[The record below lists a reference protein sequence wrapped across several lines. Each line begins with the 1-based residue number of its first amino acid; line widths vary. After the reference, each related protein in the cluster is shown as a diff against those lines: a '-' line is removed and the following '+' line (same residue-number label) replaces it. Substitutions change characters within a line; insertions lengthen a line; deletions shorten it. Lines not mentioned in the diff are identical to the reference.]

1 VTLVLADHPGVPGRP
16 PISVFAPCEPDVRPY
31 RAGVGELVAEIGQLG
46 GTDRVAAEHILA
58 RRLDESQFATVLSAA
73 PDGRDATIARLLFD
87 VRNYEPCAR
96 NGSTSLSG
104 FVRISLLV
112 QIEAMWWGRFRGFP
126 TDADLIDSAD
136 LVDLDDLA
144 EAGQLRFIY
153 RHQADTLVSRAAR
166 SAERRALPGRS
177 PRTAGMRLAMTRP
190 RAVSWLNQLAEEFA
204 QRAPGGTPPL
214 WVTSLARSV
223 AHQRRLKELGYVAP
237 LPSAHCLG
245 YAVDVEM
252 AWYRRFHAHRLLR
265 GLLLD
270 HQRTNEVNV
279 IDEGQAWH
287 VCLRPQPN
295 ELVQAPMHHGVRV
308 LVGSTRQR

>member
-16 PISVFAPCEPDVRPY
+16 PIAVFAPCEPDVGPY
-31 RAGVGELVAEIGQLG
+31 RGGVADLVSEIGQLG
-46 GTDRVAAEHILA
+46 STDRVAAEHILA
-58 RRLDESQFATVLSAA
+58 RRLGESQFAAVLSAA

-96 NGSTSLSG
+96 NGSTSLTG

-112 QIEAMWWGRFRGFP
+112 QIDAMWWGRDRGYP
-126 TDADLIDSAD
+126 TDADLIDSAE

-144 EAGQLRFIY
+144 EAGQLQFSY
-153 RHQADTLVSRAAR
+153 RHQADTLLSRAAR
-166 SAERRALPGRS
+166 SAERRALPSRS

-190 RAVSWLNQLAEEFA
+190 RAVSWLNQLAEEFER
-204 QRAPGGTPPL
+204 RAPEGTPAL

-223 AHQRRLKELGYVAP
+223 AQQRRLAELGYVAP
-237 LPSAHCLG
+237 LPSAHCVG

-252 AWYRRFHAHRLLR
+252 TWYRRFHAHRLLR

-270 HQRTNEVNV
+270 HQRANEVNV

-287 VCLRPQPN
+287 ICLRPQPG
-295 ELVQAPMHHGVRV
+295 ELVHHGVRV
-308 LVGSTRQR
+308 LVGSAHHQQA